1 MSPVG
6 VGVSMISE
14 TVDVATDTTELALEM
29 ADLMKVVIVYEVES
43 GMSYWRNK

>member
-14 TVDVATDTTELALEM
+14 MVDVATDTMELALEM
-29 ADLMKVVIVYEVES
+29 ADLMNVVIV
-43 GMSYWRNK
+43 